1 MSEQHDAGETKAAHG
16 DVDGSKAVAA
26 AMIAAGGSYTEAGTA
41 AGRTKRTM
49 VRWMADPAFA
59 RLVADLRSERVSE
72 VTGRLAELA
81 PRAVQVLANSL
92 DDEDPAV
99 RLRAAHLAL
108 DWSVRLR
115 RATDLDAR
123 ILEVER
129 RQGIRPS
136 DDADASSD
144 DHEDAAP

>member
-1 MSEQHDAGETKAAHG
+1 MSKRNDPGETAGARSAA
-16 DVDGSKAVAA
+16 DGSKPIAA
-26 AMIAAGGSYTEAGTA
+26 AVLATGGSYTEAGTA
-41 AGRTKRTM
+41 SGRTKRTI

-59 RLVADLRSERVSE
+59 RLVADLRAERVSE

-81 PRAVQVLANSL
+81 PRAVQVLASSL
-92 DDEDPAV
+92 DDEDPGV

-129 RQGIRPS
+129 RQGIRV

-144 DHEDAAP
+144 GMEGSP